1 MNLTESFDGYKSKW
15 ISSDI
20 KKHPPRDHFH
30 EAIKS
35 TIGAFVGMIT
45 LTIIVI
51 FHSLKNPLIIDKFW
65 LLSDYDNVQIL
76 YGSLG
81 AGAVLIHCAPKAP
94 LSQPW
99 NAIIGHILG
108 SIIGVSVRYFSKAV
122 GIDEY
127 IQKPMAVALAIF
139 VMSLCDCVHPPG

>member
-45 LTIIVI
+45 LT
-51 FHSLKNPLIIDKFW
+51 IIDKFW